1 MYEILLI
8 IFLFISIS
16 LISLILMHQSKGMD
30 TNSSSITGYSGTFF
44 GSKGSVNF
52 LTRVIILLA
61 TVFIIISIAIDNI
74 SSNKNSVQ
82 WKPISKNSIGSS
94 HRINK

>member
-1 MYEILLI
+1 
-8 IFLFISIS
+8 
-16 LISLILMHQSKGMD
+16 MHQSKGMD
-30 TNSSSITGYSGTFF
+30 TNSSRITGFSGTFF

-61 TVFIIISIAIDNI
+61 TLFILISIAIDNI

-82 WKPISKNSIGSS
+82 WNPISKNPIQSS
-94 HRINK
+94 LLREK

>member
-1 MYEILLI
+1 MYQILLI
-8 IFLFISIS
+8 FFIFISIS

-30 TNSSSITGYSGTFF
+30 TNSSSITGFSGTFF
-44 GSKGSVNF
+44 GSKGSLNF

-61 TVFIIISIAIDNI
+61 TLFILISIAIDNI

-82 WKPISKNSIGSS
+82 WNPISKNSMESS
-94 HRINK
+94 IKIEK